1 MDNKRHLIRFVATT
15 NHKGRIMG
23 ADQKQSGGILLRNNY
38 VMSQPFLWPI
48 IAVRF
53 TSGSGHMI
61 IKQNIFKIF
70 FWKFFKNSI
79 KISILLKIVHQ
90 IKSKFM
96 RWTESE

>member
-1 MDNKRHLIRFVATT
+1 
-15 NHKGRIMG
+15 MG

-61 IKQNIFKIF
+61 IIHLIIKQNIFKIF
-70 FWKFFKNSI
+70 LEIF
-79 KISILLKIVHQ
+79 
-90 IKSKFM
+90 
-96 RWTESE
+96 